1 MPTRKL
7 LHRKHGDGRYIS
19 SSMRNLNLIVAA
31 LALIAAGCSDNRAP
45 VANGPQPVQWSAEVA
60 SQTPSPD
67 GTVLL
72 NVRLKA
78 VIQDGWHVYS
88 LTQKAGGPTPL
99 SVKVDSSSLLSIGS
113 EVQGPAPQKAMDP
126 NFGVE
131 TETYSGAPVI
141 TVPVRVSSSALKSG
155 KPIEVKVR
163 SQACSDKFCLPPKT
177 STISVAL
184 PPDKS

>member
-1 MPTRKL
+1 MR
-7 LHRKHGDGRYIS
+7 IS
-19 SSMRNLNLIVAA
+19 NLIGAA
-31 LALIAAGCSDNRAP
+31 LSLIAAGCADNRAP
-45 VANGPQPVQWSAEVA
+45 VAKGPQPVQWSADVA
-60 SQTPSPD
+60 SQTPSAD
-67 GTVLL
+67 GTVLVNL
-72 NVRLKA
+72 RLKA

-88 LTQKAGGPTPL
+88 LTQKSGGPTPL

-113 EVQGPAPQKAMDP
+113 EVQGPAPQKALDP

-141 TVPVRVSSSALKSG
+141 TVPVRVSSGALKSG

-163 SQACSDKFCLPPKT
+163 SQACSDNFCLPATT

>member
-1 MPTRKL
+1 MRKL
-7 LHRKHGDGRYIS
+7 PRRSWRAQQYIS
-19 SSMRNLNLIVAA
+19 PSMHTSNFLTVTTL
-31 LALIAAGCSDNRAP
+31 LIAAGCADNRAP
-45 VANGPQPVQWSAEVA
+45 VAKGPQPVQWSAEVA
-60 SQTPSPD
+60 SQTPGTD
-67 GTVLL
+67 GTTLV

-88 LTQKAGGPTPL
+88 LTQKSGGPTPL
-99 SVKVDSSSLLSIGS
+99 TVKVDSSSALSIGS

-141 TVPVRVSSSALKSG
+141 TVPVRVSSKALASG

-163 SQACSDKFCLPPKT
+163 SQACSDKFCLPAKT
-177 STISVAL
+177 ATVTVAL
-184 PPDKS
+184 PAGKS